1 MALQLNTNDYENFQ
15 EKSVLQWSFDYL
27 TTDYMNTG
35 LSEHILA
42 DRLKCIVYES
52 VPLLYCVISGGC
64 DRLQLLLVGKSKRS
78 RPMIGVQKLPVV
90 YDYQQKAWMTGN
102 IFP

>member
-1 MALQLNTNDYENFQ
+1 MALQLIKEQ
-15 EKSVLQWSFDYL
+15 KSC
-27 TTDYMNTG
+27 
-35 LSEHILA
+35 
-42 DRLKCIVYES
+42 KES
-52 VPLLYCVISGGC
+52 VPLLYCVISGAC

>member
-1 MALQLNTNDYENFQ
+1 MSDLDHSQDSVDLLPMLLLPVPKFFLLFLQSC
-15 EKSVLQWSFDYL
+15 K
-27 TTDYMNTG
+27 
-35 LSEHILA
+35 
-42 DRLKCIVYES
+42 ES
-52 VPLLYCVISGGC
+52 VPLLYCVISGAC

-90 YDYQQKAWMTGN
+90 YDYQQKAWMTGD